1 MSIPAKGT
9 LVVQLSDT
17 AFEFLDVQYNP
28 KELTFDKQAQIAEIT
43 IPGLDA
49 PIQQFVRGS
58 AERLTLELFCDTTDD
73 GMGVN
78 ARSVTEE
85 TDKFYQ
91 LVKILPERHAPPV
104 VTFLWHHKFPGD
116 SLGEAWGNQRRN
128 SFTGVA
134 ESVRQRFTLFS
145 VEGVP
150 LRANV
155 TLVLREYRTIEDQ
168 LFELNL
174 SSPERTHAHVLGV
187 GETLSAVAARYYEQ
201 PGEWRR
207 IADRNELE
215 DPRRLQ
221 PGVILTVPRIET
233 GGRISGGVRS

>member
-1 MSIPAKGT
+1 MSIPSKGT
-9 LVVQLSDT
+9 LIVELSPT
-17 AFEFLDVQYNP
+17 EFEIYDVQYNP
-28 KELTFDKQAQIAEIT
+28 TELSFDKQAQIAEIT

-49 PIQQFVRGS
+49 PIQQFVRGN
-58 AERLTLELFCDTTDD
+58 AEKLTLELFCDTTDD
-73 GMGVN
+73 GTGVG

-134 ESVRQRFTLFS
+134 ESVRQRFTMFS

-150 LRANV
+150 LRATV
-155 TLVLREYRTIEDQ
+155 TLVLREYRPIEQQ

-174 SSPERTHAHVLGV
+174 SSPDRTHGHVLAV
-187 GETLSAVAARYYEQ
+187 GETLSAVAGRYYDR

-207 IADRNELE
+207 IAEANDIE

-221 PGVILTVPRIET
+221 PGMILTVPSMGT
-233 GGRISGGVRS
+233 GARR